1 MPNLQL
7 HAGRTYYRLEGNPAL
22 PVIALLHPIGADHSL
37 WDKVVP
43 LLLSTHQVLRP
54 DFCGHGG
61 SDTIPGDCTL
71 DQLADSFIELCDQ
84 LGISTLDL
92 CGISLGGFVAS
103 AVAARKPELV
113 RTLVLCST
121 AVALPPPPGGWDGR
135 AAAVREKGLGFLADG
150 MVQRMVTEEH
160 LATAD
165 PAVGTLKTVF
175 LRTDPEGYAA
185 ACAVLSL
192 ADLSQVLPAVQAA
205 TLVITG
211 EKDALMPA
219 GTGAAMT
226 ALLKVGEHIT
236 LPCGHFPPL
245 EHVSAF
251 AGAVQRWA
259 YHPVNAR

>member
-7 HAGRTYYRLEGNPAL
+7 HAGRTYFRLEGDPAL

-43 LLLSTHQVLRP
+43 HLLSTHQVLRP
-54 DFCGHGG
+54 DFRGHGG

-71 DQLADSFIELCDQ
+71 DQLADGFIELCGQ
-84 LGISTLDL
+84 LGIATLDL

-113 RTLVLCST
+113 RSLVLCST

-135 AAAVREKGLGFLADG
+135 AAAVREQGLGFLADG
-150 MVQRMVTEEH
+150 MVQRMVTAEH
-160 LATAD
+160 LATVD

-175 LRTDPEGYAA
+175 LRTDSEGYAA
-185 ACAVLSL
+185 ACAVLRV

-226 ALLKVGEHIT
+226 ALLKTGEHVS

-245 EHVSAF
+245 EHAAAF
-251 AGAVQRWA
+251 AGEVQRWA
-259 YHPVNAR
+259 SRPINAR